1 MSHILVKQGFEQAKK
16 YLMVQAVIIV
26 LVSIV
31 ALLFKDFQIAIA
43 LLSGGMAVFIANF
56 YFVYKVFSQ
65 SGAQANKKVISAF
78 YIGESVKI
86 LISVGLLVLAFIQL
100 PGKEVY
106 VLSGYILAYLLQWL
120 APAMVK
126 SH

>member
-1 MSHILVKQGFEQAKK
+1 MSHILVKSGFEQAKK
-16 YLMVQAVIIV
+16 YLRVQAIIIV
-26 LVSIV
+26 SISLV
-31 ALLFKDFQIAIA
+31 ALIKDFQITIA
-43 LLSGGMAVFIANF
+43 LLSGGMAVFLANL

-65 SGAQANKKVISAF
+65 SGAQANKKVVSAF

-86 LISVGLLVLAFIQL
+86 AISIGLLVFAFIQL

-120 APAMVK
+120 APAIVK

>member
-1 MSHILVKQGFEQAKK
+1 MSHIFVKQGFEQAKK
-16 YLMVQAVIIV
+16 YLRAQAIIIV
-26 LVSIV
+26 SVSLV
-31 ALLFKDFQIAIA
+31 ALIKDFQITIA
-43 LLSGGMAVFIANF
+43 LLSGGMAVFLANL

-65 SGAQANKKVISAF
+65 SGAQANKKVVSAF

-86 LISVGLLVLAFIQL
+86 AISVGLLVLAFIQL

-120 APAMVK
+120 APVIVK
-126 SH
+126 TH

>member
-1 MSHILVKQGFEQAKK
+1 MSHILVKSGFEQAKK
-16 YLMVQAVIIV
+16 YLRVQAIIIV
-26 LVSIV
+26 SISLV
-31 ALLFKDFQIAIA
+31 ALIKDFQITIA
-43 LLSGGMAVFIANF
+43 LLSGGMAVFLANL

-65 SGAQANKKVISAF
+65 SGAQANKKVVSAF

-86 LISVGLLVLAFIQL
+86 AISIGLLVFAFIQL

-106 VLSGYILAYLLQWL
+106 VLSGYVLAYLLQWL
-120 APAMVK
+120 APVIVK